1 MQEQVDVVSARINLL
16 QFFALKLNVEGIE
29 GSSKTLNAYLQG
41 TLLFAT
47 PNAEA
52 DADVTP
58 NRRVLDANEGF
69 PLRFRKVI
77 AVKDIFAVYYELKK
91 LKSQLEFH
99 KRGVGKGTQPVSI
112 ILLGDN
118 VNYVLEI
125 LQSVC
130 SQVFHVLHRTWS

>member
-41 TLLFAT
+41 TRLFAT

-52 DADVTP
+52 DVDITS

-99 KRGVGKGTQPVSI
+99 KRGFGKGTQPVSI

-130 SQVFHVLHRTWS
+130 SQVFHALHRTWS